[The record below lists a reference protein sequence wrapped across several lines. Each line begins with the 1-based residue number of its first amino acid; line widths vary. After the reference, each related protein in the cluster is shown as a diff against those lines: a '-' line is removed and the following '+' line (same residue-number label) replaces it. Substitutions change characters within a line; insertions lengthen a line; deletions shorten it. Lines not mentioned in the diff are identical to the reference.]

1 MTVVTSRS
9 SEAMLS
15 RVANSLYWMSRYIER
30 AENIARLLD
39 VNLQLMLDFVELD
52 DEQLKEHWLPILRTA
67 GDEETFFKHYENAD
81 SRSVTEFMTFREENP
96 NSVLSCLFSA
106 RENARQ
112 IRDQIS
118 FEMFETINDC
128 YLFLKSKDAREVW
141 KGGAHA
147 FYNKIKDYSHLFQ
160 GLTDSTF
167 PRSEGHEFI
176 QFGKFLE
183 RTDKTTR
190 ILDIKYHILLPSIQ
204 DVGGSVDAAQWQA
217 VLRSVSAL
225 MAYRRFYV
233 ADILPQKV
241 AEFLI
246 FSPTFPRSILFGLE
260 RVDHY
265 LHLLSDT
272 RPGEYRSSETR
283 AFGRLLSDLHF
294 LSVQDVLNAGLHEFL
309 ERVRLT
315 LDRMDDF
322 IFRTFMYHPPVDL
335 EAEIR
340 LHQQEMQ
347 QQQA

>member
-1 MTVVTSRS
+1 MPTTAGRS
-9 SEAMLS
+9 SVAMLS

-39 VNLQLMLDFVELD
+39 VNLQLMLDFVEID
-52 DEQLKEHWLPILRTA
+52 DEQIKEHWLPILRTA
-67 GDEETFFKHYENAD
+67 GDEETFFRHYANAD
-81 SRSVTEFMTFREENP
+81 SRSVTEFMTLREENP
-96 NSVLSCLFSA
+96 NSVLSCLCTA

-128 YLFLKSKDAREVW
+128 YLFLKSRSAREIW
-141 KGGAHA
+141 QEGAHA
-147 FYNKIKDYSHLFQ
+147 FYNKIKEYSHLFQ

-167 PRSEGHEFI
+167 PRNEGHEFI
-176 QFGKFLE
+176 EFGKFLE

-190 ILDIKYHILLPSIQ
+190 ILDIKYHILLPSLQ
-204 DVGGSVDAAQWQA
+204 DVGGSIDAAQWQA

-225 MAYRRFYV
+225 QAYRRFYV
-233 ADILPQKV
+233 ADILPGKV

-246 FSPTFPRSILFGLE
+246 FSPTFPRSIRFGLE
-260 RVDHY
+260 RVNHY

-272 RPGEYRSSETR
+272 RPGEYRSPETR
-283 AFGRLLSDLHF
+283 AFGRLVSDMHF
-294 LSVQDVLNAGLHEFL
+294 LSIEDVMKSGLHEFL
-309 ERVRLT
+309 ERVRTT
-315 LDRMDDF
+315 LDKMDDY
-322 IFRTFMYHPPVDL
+322 IFQTFMYHPPVDM